1 MSGGGVTEW
10 GAYLGFAR
18 LRFAD
23 LIANRTRFMIGIG
36 SYFIYVSVYA
46 AIYRAIYAGQAS
58 IAGLSAR
65 DALTYVAVAWMLRS
79 LYTNTLDREVT
90 EDIRRG
96 DIALSLLRP
105 VDYLWSRLA
114 SAAGEAL
121 VRAFIFSLPTAVLI
135 ALLYRVQP
143 PQGTAPALGF
153 LLGAFLSFVVYS
165 QLNLL
170 VGIMGVF
177 TEHTLGIQRAK
188 NAMVD
193 LLGGVL
199 IPLPF
204 FPDWAQGILA
214 WLPFQAITYTPVAMY
229 LGKLNILRGL
239 LVQLAWAV
247 VLLVLLRWLWH
258 RALAR
263 LTVQGG

>member
-1 MSGGGVTEW
+1 MPERGV
-10 GAYLGFAR
+10 YLGFAR
-18 LRFAD
+18 LRFFD
-23 LIANRTRFMIGIG
+23 LVANRTRFLIGIG

-58 IAGLSAR
+58 VGGLSSR
-65 DALTYVAVAWMLRS
+65 EALTYVAVAWVLRS

-90 EDIRRG
+90 EDVRRG

-105 VDYLWSRLA
+105 VDYPWSRLA

-121 VRAFIFSLPTAVLI
+121 VRAMLFTLPAAAVI
-135 ALLYRVQP
+135 ASVYRVQS
-143 PQGTAPALGF
+143 PQGLLPTLGF
-153 LLGAFLSFVVYS
+153 LLGTVLAFVVYS

-170 VGIMGVF
+170 VGLTAVF
-177 TEHTLGIQRAK
+177 TEHTIGVQRAK

-199 IPLPF
+199 IPLTF
-204 FPDWAQGILA
+204 FPGWAQTALA

-229 LGKLNILRGL
+229 LGQLDILRGL
-239 LVQLAWAV
+239 AVQLIWV
-247 VLLVLLRWLWH
+247 LVLFALLRRLWR
-258 RALAR
+258 RALDQ

>member
-1 MSGGGVTEW
+1 MPEW
-10 GAYLGFAR
+10 GVYWGFAR
-18 LRFAD
+18 LRFFD
-23 LIANRTRFMIGIG
+23 LIANRTRFLIGVL

-46 AIYRAIYAGQAS
+46 AVYRAIYAGQAS
-58 IAGLSAR
+58 VGGLNIR
-65 DALTYVAVAWMLRS
+65 EALTYVAVAWVLRS

-90 EDIRRG
+90 EDVRRG

-105 VDYLWSRLA
+105 VDYPWSRVA

-121 VRAFIFSLPTAVLI
+121 VRAFLFTLPAAVVI
-135 ALLYRVQP
+135 ASVYRVQP
-143 PQGTAPALGF
+143 PQGLVPTLGF
-153 LLGAFLSFVVYS
+153 LLGTPLAFLVYA

-170 VGIMGVF
+170 VGLTAVF
-177 TEHTLGIQRAK
+177 TEHTIGIQRAK

-199 IPLPF
+199 IPLTF
-204 FPDWAQGILA
+204 FPGWAQVILA

-229 LGKLNILRGL
+229 LGELNILRGL
-239 LVQLAWAV
+239 LVQLAWVLVLFV
-247 VLLVLLRWLWH
+247 VLRRLWR
-258 RALAR
+258 RALDR

>member
-1 MSGGGVTEW
+1 MYW
-10 GAYLGFAR
+10 GFAR
-18 LRFAD
+18 LRFFD
-23 LIANRTRFMIGIG
+23 LIANRTRFLIGVL

-46 AIYRAIYAGQAS
+46 AVYRAIYAGQAS
-58 IAGLSAR
+58 VGGLNIR
-65 DALTYVAVAWMLRS
+65 EALTYVAVAWVLRS

-90 EDIRRG
+90 EDVRRG

-105 VDYLWSRLA
+105 VDYPWSRVA

-121 VRAFIFSLPTAVLI
+121 VRAFLFTLPAAVVI
-135 ALLYRVQP
+135 ASVYRVQP
-143 PQGTAPALGF
+143 PQGLVPTLGF
-153 LLGAFLSFVVYS
+153 LLGTPLAFLVYA

-170 VGIMGVF
+170 VGLTAVF
-177 TEHTLGIQRAK
+177 TEHTIGIQRAK

-199 IPLPF
+199 IPLTF
-204 FPDWAQGILA
+204 FPGWAQVILA

-229 LGKLNILRGL
+229 LGELNILRGL
-239 LVQLAWAV
+239 LVQLAWVLVLFV
-247 VLLVLLRWLWH
+247 VLRRLWR
-258 RALAR
+258 RALDR